1 MRLALL
7 AALALVLATPAAASR
22 APPVPERRAIELA
35 VRFFPGVGRNHT
47 VRVSSVRI
55 STVDPHYAYARVFAR
70 EPLGQ
75 PIGPADWLFRLRPI
89 GWRVVW
95 FGTTAPLCRVAP
107 AAVRLDLLGS
117 TRCRAK

>member
-1 MRLALL
+1 MRLAVL
-7 AALALVLATPAAASR
+7 AAVVLVLAAPATASR
-22 APPVPERRAIELA
+22 VPAVPEKRAIELA

-47 VRVSSVRI
+47 IRVSSVRI
-55 STVDPHYAYARVFAR
+55 STVDPDYAYARVFAR
-70 EPLGQ
+70 EPLGE

-95 FGTTAPLCRVAP
+95 FGTTAPPCRVAP

-117 TRCRAK
+117 TRCRTK